1 MCERLMGLSGITPD
15 GLVRLMQS
23 SEEVTVIDVNSRGS
37 WMSARVPGA
46 MHLGLTAP
54 RWLLRDRDAIYGD
67 LFRRRGAGMGIG
79 EVVTSPGVRWSAA
92 DTIDLSDAPP
102 DLSTSLARDAH
113 EAQERTG
120 SCGVARPRRTPS
132 EVNPVFG

>member
-1 MCERLMGLSGITPD
+1 VPTLTGRVLFVLVILSHHRRRIVHVGITEHPTAEWTAQQIIEAFPED
-15 GLVRLMQS
+15 
-23 SEEVTVIDVNSRGS
+23 
-37 WMSARVPGA
+37 
-46 MHLGLTAP
+46 TAP

-67 LFRRRGAGMGIG
+67 LFRQRVAGMGIG